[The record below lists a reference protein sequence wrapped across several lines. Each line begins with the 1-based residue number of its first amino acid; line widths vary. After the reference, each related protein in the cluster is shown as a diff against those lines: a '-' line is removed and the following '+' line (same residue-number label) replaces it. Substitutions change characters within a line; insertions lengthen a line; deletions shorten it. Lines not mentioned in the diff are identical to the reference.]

1 MMKPWLTIKEVCALF
16 PIKSTSLYEKCL
28 NTGAVKAVR
37 FGNRTL
43 VESASL
49 VTYFAS
55 LPPYRQETNCEKT
68 EVKTANQQ

>member
-1 MMKPWLTIKEVCALF
+1 MKPWLTVKEVCEIF

-43 VESASL
+43 IETASL
-49 VTYFAS
+49 SKFFAS
-55 LPPYRQETNCEKT
+55 LPPFREEDNHE
-68 EVKTANQQ
+68 EETANRKPQK